1 MSGQSGEGK
10 AAEGQR
16 SLPECPSHTRLEQ
29 KFPKGKAMRTEKEP
43 RCSHRLLQQTL
54 LPNTATAI
62 FLAPTCFH

>member
-16 SLPECPSHTRLEQ
+16 SLPECPSHTWLEQ
-29 KFPKGKAMRTEKEP
+29 KVSQGEAMQTEKEP
-43 RCSHRLLQQTL
+43 RSSHRLLRQTL

-62 FLAPTCFH
+62 FLTPTCF